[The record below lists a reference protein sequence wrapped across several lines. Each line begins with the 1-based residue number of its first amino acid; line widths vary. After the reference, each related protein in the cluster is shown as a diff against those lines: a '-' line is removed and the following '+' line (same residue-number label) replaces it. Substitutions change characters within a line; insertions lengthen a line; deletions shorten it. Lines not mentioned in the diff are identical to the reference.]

1 MEIESGNKGTESKSE
16 KNFTDYIREIRNN
29 FKNFLSDIFSTKKD
43 SSQKLNNLKNDVT
56 NNKPNKN
63 NEKAETNNTETE
75 IKNTNERINDSI
87 ENNDKNLKNKLKE
100 ICVRSR
106 TYWEVNKN
114 DVWFVSFWKLQ
125 FHGDK
130 SKKIMHNI
138 KSADPGR
145 FDSIMTDPLFKN
157 IDVACTSV
165 RNDNQAKQFK
175 KLMED
180 PKAQQEMDKVVDE
193 TIAGYLEFVKGL
205 WVSDARATLAFWRI
219 CNFWIWH
226 AKKIKNNMAK
236 NGANFNDYNQ
246 VIDYYE
252 KSVNWAV
259 RTKFQKKYA
268 CFWNKNLREVIGE
281 YRA

>member
-1 MEIESGNKGTESKSE
+1 MVIESENKDMGLKSE
-16 KNFTDYIREIRNN
+16 KKVVDYIREIWSN
-29 FKNFLSDIFSTKKD
+29 FKSFVSSVFSVKKD
-43 SSQKLNNLKNDVT
+43 SSAELSGLKSDLDAGSSVSRGDVRSKSDVLWDSVESANKKLRD
-56 NNKPNKN
+56 
-63 NEKAETNNTETE
+63 
-75 IKNTNERINDSI
+75 
-87 ENNDKNLKNKLKE
+87 KLKE

-114 DVWFVSFWKLQ
+114 DAWFVSFWKLQ

-138 KSADPGR
+138 KSANPSR
-145 FDSIMTDPLFKN
+145 FASIMTDSLFKN

-165 RNDNQAKQFK
+165 RNDNQVLQFK
-175 KLMED
+175 RLMED
-180 PKAQQEMDKVVDE
+180 PSAQQEMDKVVDE
-193 TIAGYLEFVKGL
+193 TIDGYLDFVRWL
-205 WVSDARATLAFWRI
+205 WVTDVRAILAFWRI

-226 AKKIKNNMAK
+226 AKKVKENMEK
-236 NGANFNDYNQ
+236 GGANFNDYNQ

-252 KSVNWAV
+252 KSVSWAI

-281 YRA
+281 YRI